1 LAYRLQCKGLEELD
15 GKWVLFAAADVHAGI
30 PGCIS
35 AMVRTTEI
43 NKEKNRADEHDP
55 KNRE

>member
-1 LAYRLQCKGLEELD
+1 LHYKGLEESD